1 MPARSERTRV
11 LEPLALRQRSTALHG
26 ARAPQPAQPER
37 TRVLEPLALRQRST
51 ALHGARAPQPAQ
63 PERTRVLEPLA
74 LRQRSTAL
82 HGARAPQPA
91 SSRNAPAPTR
101 AARLTHENVIRR
113 SEARR
118 TRALPRWR
126 RRATARGDAFTV
138 QNGSICIKK
147 VELGSFT
154 GLWRTPTEPTSNP
167 TPRTSVT
174 RGRAP
179 VCGPSRKRKRFNGCI
194 GS

>member
-1 MPARSERTRV
+1 VCSSPWLFASVRPLYMARGRPNPRSRNAPVCSSPWLFASVR
-11 LEPLALRQRSTALHG
+11 PLYMARGRPNPRSRNAPVCSSPWLFASVRPLYM
-26 ARAPQPAQPER
+26 ARGRPNPR
-37 TRVLEPLALRQRST
+37 
-51 ALHGARAPQPAQ
+51 
-63 PERTRVLEPLA
+63 
-74 LRQRSTAL
+74 
-82 HGARAPQPA
+82 
-91 SSRNAPAPTR
+91 SRNAPAPTR